1 MSAEQKT
8 NESAGKRTLSLEN
21 NIEKY
26 VQFISWCRFYPD
38 LFLDLIKPPTGGIN
52 LQADQRILLRCDA
65 RFASVYGCFSRGYSK
80 TLMEILSA
88 HVTAIFF
95 PRIHL
100 AISAQTKSNSA
111 SLIKDKFQE
120 IMNFYPMLNNEIA
133 KATFSK
139 DESVILFKNGSRL
152 DNLANSQNSKGQRR
166 HRMTMEES
174 ALMDAFTFEDAL
186 KPIVEIGR
194 NTVGKYSVIDPEE
207 LNQQILFMTTPG
219 WKGSDEYVRNMQM
232 IKNMIDLQGD
242 IVLGS
247 NWMLSCWYGR
257 GSTKAQIL
265 SKKKNMSTV
274 TFDQNYGGRWTG
286 SSNNALVNVNRLMD
300 CRVLKTPIMEL
311 EHKNDEFYMAIDVAR
326 SQKTSNNQSSVC
338 IGKVIRNATTNR
350 ITHIDICNL
359 MNISNVK
366 NFTEQTVIIKKLADR
381 YKVRK
386 VVVDGNGLGAGL
398 VDELLKDTVDPNTGQ
413 KLGCWDTINTTN
425 RPETADADRIV
436 YDLKAQSAQSKIV
449 SVFIDMVDSKKVRL
463 LEKKQDSDFTEKD
476 REDFERKVLPF
487 IQTDLLFEEVSNLKI
502 KHLPSGAIT
511 VEKVVSKLNKD
522 RFSALAYLLW
532 YVNEYE
538 NSVVQK
544 ITDDDMSKLFHFRP
558 PKIK

>member
-1 MSAEQKT
+1 MSDRKT
-8 NESAGKRTLSLEN
+8 TTLEPAKRTLSLEN
-21 NIEKY
+21 NIDKY
-26 VQFISWCRFYPD
+26 VEFISWCRFYPD

-80 TLMEILSA
+80 TLMEMLSA

-95 PRIHL
+95 PRIHI

-111 SLIKDKFQE
+111 SLIKDKYQE
-120 IMNFYPMLNNEIA
+120 IMNYYPMLENEIV
-133 KATFSK
+133 KTTFSK
-139 DESVILFKNGSRL
+139 DESIIEFRNGSRI

-219 WKGSDEYVRNMQM
+219 WKGSDEYVRNIQM
-232 IKNMIDLQGD
+232 IKNMINLQGE

-247 NWMLSCWYGR
+247 DWMLSCWYGR

-286 SSNNALVNVNRLMD
+286 SSNNALVNVNRLME
-300 CRVLKTPIMEL
+300 CRVLKKPILEL
-311 EHKNDEFYMAIDVAR
+311 ENKNDEFYMAIDVAR
-326 SQKTSNNQSSVC
+326 SQNSSNNQSSVC
-338 IGKVIRNATTNR
+338 IGKVIRNNTTNR
-350 ITHIDICNL
+350 ILHIDICNVV
-359 MNISNVK
+359 NISNTK
-366 NFTEQTVIIKKLADR
+366 NFTEQSCIIKKLAER

-386 VVVDGNGLGAGL
+386 AVVDGNGLGAGL
-398 VDELLKDTVDPNTGQ
+398 VDELLKNSVDPNTGE

-425 RPETADADRIV
+425 RPESSDADRIL

-449 SVFIDMVDSKKVRL
+449 SVFIDMVDSKKVRM
-463 LEKKQDSDFTEKD
+463 LEKKQDSDFTEND

-502 KHLPSGAIT
+502 KHLSNGGLT

-522 RFSALAYLLW
+522 RFSAMAYLLW
-532 YVNEYE
+532 YVNEFE
-538 NSVVQK
+538 NSVVRKMQ
-544 ITDDDMSKLFHFRP
+544 DDDVNKIFHFRP